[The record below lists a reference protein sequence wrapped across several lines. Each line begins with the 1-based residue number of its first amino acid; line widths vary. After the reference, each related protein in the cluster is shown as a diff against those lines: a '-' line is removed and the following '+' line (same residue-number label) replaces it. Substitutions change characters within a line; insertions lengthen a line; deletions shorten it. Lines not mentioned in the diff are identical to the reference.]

1 MTLPPSGPP
10 FWGFPIAAIAMF
22 HSKRA
27 RVYFNKPFSR
37 ATNSSMPLK
46 GKHRLVQ
53 IALPNTEVLDFPN
66 TREKNTGKMFFNFSE
81 FYFRRQFGQEN
92 DPHIGAY
99 EDDSKATTP

>member
-1 MTLPPSGPP
+1 
-10 FWGFPIAAIAMF
+10 MF

-66 TREKNTGKMFFNFSE
+66 TREKKTLEKCSSTSLNFIFGDNSD
-81 FYFRRQFGQEN
+81 RRMIRILEHTRMIQKLQHHDFGS
-92 DPHIGAY
+92 I
-99 EDDSKATTP
+99 